1 MCLTLETFDGNIS
14 TTTGASLFS
23 SYSRSSITVITP
35 NQTQPFNV
43 YTYHLLIISG
53 TSWPQSVILLSE
65 LEMLLIVSELLSLQR
80 KSVKSIPSFKSS
92 SLKKQTLVKQLS
104 YERFAMSHQVLSLL
118 SMTARKIL
126 LNTKIKKCISMKV
139 E

>member
-65 LEMLLIVSELLSLQR
+65 LEMLLIVSELLSL
-80 KSVKSIPSFKSS
+80 
-92 SLKKQTLVKQLS
+92 
-104 YERFAMSHQVLSLL
+104 
-118 SMTARKIL
+118 
-126 LNTKIKKCISMKV
+126 
-139 E
+139 

>member
-1 MCLTLETFDGNIS
+1 MCLTLETFSGNIS
-14 TTTGASLFS
+14 TTTGTSLFS
-23 SYSRSSITVITP
+23 PCSCSSITVIAS

-43 YTYHLLIISG
+43 YTYHLLIVSG
-53 TSWPQSVILLSE
+53 TLWPQPVILLSE
-65 LEMLLIVSELLSLQR
+65 LEVLLIVSELLSLR
-80 KSVKSIPSFKSS
+80 RRSIKNIPSFEFSS
-92 SLKKQTLVKQLS
+92 SERQILVKRLS

-118 SMTARKIL
+118 SMTAREIL